1 MPRDQLLEAFWWL
14 HVPLFLLSCREL
26 LQTCFIQ
33 EMLHLQ
39 LVLLQRCIE
48 AAQGEASDEVG
59 QHVVV
64 EVVPVSIQMG
74 EDLRDTIAAVECLG
88 VFLEE
93 LSVCLFLLSGQGCYL
108 VYKGS
113 NTDSRLL
120 QLLCCGRFQLFKLAC
135 ELLNIGANGFNRT
148 WTCQ

>member
-1 MPRDQLLEAFWWL
+1 MPSDQLLEAFWWL

-39 LVLLQRCIE
+39 LVFLQLCIE
-48 AAQGEASDEVG
+48 AAEGEASDEVG

-74 EDLRDTIAAVECLG
+74 EDLRDTVAAVELLV

-93 LSVCLFLLSGQGCYL
+93 LSVWLSLLGREGCYL
-108 VYKGS
+108 SY
-113 NTDSRLL
+113 
-120 QLLCCGRFQLFKLAC
+120 
-135 ELLNIGANGFNRT
+135 
-148 WTCQ
+148 

>member
-14 HVPLFLLSCREL
+14 HVPLFLLSCRKL

-33 EMLHLQ
+33 EMLHLH
-39 LVLLQRCIE
+39 LVLLQLCIE

-74 EDLRDTIAAVECLG
+74 EDFRDTLAAVELL
-88 VFLEE
+88 VVLLEE
-93 LSVCLFLLSGQGCYL
+93 LSVRLSLLGWEGCYL
-108 VYKGS
+108 SYKGR
-113 NTDSRLL
+113 NTNSGPL
-120 QLLCCGRFQLFKLAC
+120 QFLFCGQSQLFKLAC
-135 ELLNIGANGFNRT
+135 KLLNRGTNAFNTRC
-148 WTCQ
+148 TCK